1 VSKTTSPFAAGQLLD
16 LAQVADY
23 LGQPVGSVRRWVH
36 NAPEGFPPIVRI
48 GAKITVR
55 AHQLVAWAMG
65 EAPAELT
72 MPPAKGREP
81 AHKLAPPRKTRLP
94 VRKLERTSAQI
105 VAGVAK

>member
-1 VSKTTSPFAAGQLLD
+1 VATTSPFAPGQLLD
-16 LAQVADY
+16 LAQVAEY
-23 LGQPVGSVRRWVH
+23 LGQPVGSVRRWIH
-36 NAPEGFPPIVRI
+36 NPPEGFPPIVRI

-65 EAPAELT
+65 ETPVALT
-72 MPPAKGREP
+72 MPPPKGREP

-105 VAGVAK
+105 VAGVSK